1 MAESLENPEE
11 ILNHGVSAL
20 SSTLTGLTLISTT
33 KTTTVTTISSS
44 SIGNGKPIGQFAR
57 G

>member
-20 SSTLTGLTLISTT
+20 SSTLSGLTIISTT
-33 KTTTVTTISSS
+33 TKVTTTSSS
-44 SIGNGKPIGQFAR
+44 PIIGDGKTIGKFAK